1 MANDVRG
8 GNVDGHTAL
17 NDGRQ
22 GPGDLTGHRVRLQ
35 FSGSGLPASLRAN
48 KADRLLA
55 VLLLE
60 HLLERGRD
68 GLRQLFV
75 PLPACLTGEQTL
87 AGRRHRRKDR
97 REWNEESRSGSRG
110 EVAHSRPGSP
120 GRPLG
125 R

>member
-1 MANDVRG
+1 M
-8 GNVDGHTAL
+8 
-17 NDGRQ
+17 
-22 GPGDLTGHRVRLQ
+22 RLQ

-87 AGRRHRRKDR
+87 AGRSLGHNT
-97 REWNEESRSGSRG
+97 REE
-110 EVAHSRPGSP
+110 A
-120 GRPLG
+120 
-125 R
+125 